1 MSEAEQKEIIN
12 TPEFRS
18 WMISVLADDNKT
30 TVVTFTKKDGTTRKM
45 KCTRNMSLIPSEFH
59 PKNETED
66 TGGAI
71 RAFDLDK
78 KEWRSFLPEN
88 VQRIDYEF

>member
-1 MSEAEQKEIIN
+1 MTAEQQNEIIRS
-12 TPEFRS
+12 PDFRA
-18 WMISVLADDNKT
+18 WMIGVLADDNKR
-30 TVVTFTKKDGTTRKM
+30 TVVTFTKKDGSTRTM
-45 KCTRNMSLIPSEFH
+45 KCTRNMTLIPSEFH

-78 KEWRSFLPEN
+78 QEWRSFLPEN